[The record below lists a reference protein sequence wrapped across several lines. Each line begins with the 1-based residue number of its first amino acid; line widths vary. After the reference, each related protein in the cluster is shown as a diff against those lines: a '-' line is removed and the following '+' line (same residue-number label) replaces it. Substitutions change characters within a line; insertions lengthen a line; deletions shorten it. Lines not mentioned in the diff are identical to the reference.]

1 MNKLSISKLTSSI
14 ISTFMM
20 FNILSLSGCEDTKD
34 TTTQDS
40 NLSEELIFISS
51 EGSFGSTDGSISVL
65 KNGEKIQS
73 LLNLGNVVQSI
84 LVHENMLFVAIN
96 GNSEIK
102 RYEITKDGL
111 NQPGI
116 TISTNASEPREMVV
130 FNNKLYFTN
139 WATNDIKSL
148 NLFTYVIEDFI
159 TLEGLPEDI
168 ITDGEFLYAS
178 IPNLVKYD
186 PGNGSSVV
194 KIDPSSNQI
203 IETFEV
209 GRGPQHLIINNN
221 ILWVSRTYYSD
232 NFYETYYA
240 GAKIDLISNEV
251 TKIEYGLGVVCG
263 GDVMIKDNKIYRTY
277 NGGIAEINENNLEIR
292 SSSRVG
298 DYSTY
303 SVYSASVLEE
313 KAYFGITSD
322 YVSPDTV
329 YVHNSSGE
337 LENYFEVEASPGDFA
352 KWRSN

>member
-34 TTTQDS
+34 TPTQNS
-40 NLSEELIFISS
+40 NLSGDIIFISS
-51 EGSFGSTDGSISVL
+51 EGRLSANDGAISVF

-73 LLNLGNVVQSI
+73 LLNLGNVVQSV
-84 LVHENMLFVAIN
+84 LVHENMLYVIIS
-96 GNSEIK
+96 GSGEIK
-102 RYEITKDGL
+102 RFDITQNGL
-111 NQPGI
+111 TEPGI
-116 TISTNASEPREMVV
+116 TISTNGSEPREMVV

-139 WATNDIKSL
+139 WATNDIKAL
-148 NLFTYVIEDFI
+148 NLNNYLIEDFI

-186 PGNGSSVV
+186 PGNGSSVI

-209 GRGPQHLIINNN
+209 GRGPQHLVINNN

-263 GDVMIKDNKIYRTY
+263 GDVMVKDNKVYRTY
-277 NGGIAEINENNLEIR
+277 NGGIAEIDENNLEIR
-292 SSSRVG
+292 SSSRIG

-352 KWRSN
+352 KWLSN